1 VKSHHDRLSARASFL
16 YDRIRDALRYFA
28 LLLRGTPFQHRDL
41 NHWHG
46 TPVVSRRSLAFADL
60 LIKMKNNHSAPHQF
74 AKSMATSLDRMT
86 WP

>member
-1 VKSHHDRLSARASFL
+1 MKSHHDRLSARASFL

-60 LIKMKNNHSAPHQF
+60 LKKKSLKSA
-74 AKSMATSLDRMT
+74 SICLNLCDIS
-86 WP
+86 